1 MAKNDLLKEAI
12 ADAKTVRNTALA
24 NAKAAL
30 EEAFTPKLKSMLSAK
45 LTEELEE
52 EINEDP
58 KGFYEDENVEEDMY
72 EADEAGEGENPEA
85 NEEVMDEEISLEEI
99 LAELELEEGGAT
111 EETGEEGKVSE
122 APKEEEELDEEIDL
136 TEILNEMEMDEEI
149 DLNELLAELSE
160 DDNEDK
166 EPQNEVVA
174 TGLAITG
181 ALALGMLGAGILG
194 GSTEQQIADAAKN
207 AYKEATGKNL
217 PDASVEKSKGGGTL
231 PGMSPEQ
238 LKKVHSAIEDTIES
252 LPWYKKMF
260 KSKKVDTGQFAKKSD
275 AGTQAGMMKEEPSDE
290 ELDEMKAELNEA
302 YKVIKYQK
310 GKLNEV
316 NVLNS
321 KLLYVNKLFKA
332 YNLTE
337 NQKIKVVDSLDQAD
351 NTKEAKIIYN
361 TLNET
366 FNSVKVQLKESIKP
380 KSFASK
386 ATGLI
391 KENRTRK
398 AQPVNETVARFKKLA
413 NIN

>member
-30 EEAFTPKLKSMLSAK
+30 EEAFTPKLKSMLSAR

-52 EINEDP
+52 EVDEM
-58 KGFYEDENVEEDMY
+58 KGFYEDKDENMEENVY
-72 EADEAGEGENPEA
+72 EAKDEVDEA

-99 LAELELEEGGAT
+99 LAELELGEASEE
-111 EETGEEGKVSE
+111 EKKEEGKKPS
-122 APKEEEELDEEIDL
+122 KEGELDEEIDL

-160 DDNEDK
+160 DDLEEGPFDGRN
-166 EPQNEVVA
+166 
-174 TGLAITG
+174 TT
-181 ALALGMLGAGILG
+181 G
-194 GSTEQQIADAAKN
+194 GSDKYAPTADQRAAN
-207 AYKEATGKNL
+207 EAYDDLVNSL
-217 PDASVEKSKGGGTL
+217 KGVPSTL
-231 PGMSPEQ
+231 
-238 LKKVHSAIEDTIES
+238 
-252 LPWYKKMF
+252 
-260 KSKKVDTGQFAKKSD
+260 AKKLMDKVSALLDFSEPASQLQKKLRD
-275 AGTQAGMMKEEPSDE
+275 AGTGIPQSFHKFEEGKDPSDE
-290 ELDEMKAELNEA
+290 ELEEMKDELNEA
-302 YKVIKYQK
+302 IKVIKYQK

-351 NTKEAKIIYN
+351 STKEARIIYN

-366 FNSVKVQLKESIKP
+366 FNSVKTQLKESIKP
-380 KSFASK
+380 RSFASK
-386 ATGLI
+386 ATGI
-391 KENRTRK
+391 INENKTRR
-398 AQPVNETVARFKKLA
+398 AEPVNETVARFKKLA

>member
-52 EINEDP
+52 ELDEAP
-58 KGFYEDENVEEDMY
+58 QGFYEEDENVEEDMY
-72 EADEAGEGENPEA
+72 EAKDEEAGEEA
-85 NEEVMDEEISLEEI
+85 NEEVVDEEISLEEI
-99 LAELELEEGGAT
+99 LAELELEEGGVT
-111 EETGEEGKVSE
+111 EETGEEDEVSE
-122 APKEEEELDEEIDL
+122 APKEEEELDEEIN
-136 TEILNEMEMDEEI
+136 LNELLNEIEEDQEI

-160 DDNEDK
+160 DDISEGDEIKDDEIEAVDVKLEEDYSLNEEDESDFDEAVRKAGGKGGTDYDVTKLPGYSKAK
-166 EPQNEVVA
+166 EEWTRNKGKGKLTLVKTSKGKVGVRYFPKLSLFQKIA
-174 TGLAITG
+174 AGTKA
-181 ALALGMLGAGILG
+181 GAGM
-194 GSTEQQIADAAKN
+194 GSKN
-207 AYKEATGKNL
+207 
-217 PDASVEKSKGGGTL
+217 PQGGGFTGENTL
-231 PGMSPEQ
+231 SN
-238 LKKVHSAIEDTIES
+238 
-252 LPWYKKMF
+252 
-260 KSKKVDTGQFAKKSD
+260 
-275 AGTQAGMMKEEPSDE
+275 KE
-290 ELDEMKAELNEA
+290 LAEMKAELNEA
-302 YKVIKYQK
+302 YKVIEYQK

-332 YNLTE
+332 YNLNE
-337 NQKIKVVDSLDQAD
+337 NQKVKVVDSLDQAD
-351 NTKEAKIIYN
+351 NVKEAQIIYN

-366 FNSVKVQLKESIKP
+366 FSSVKSQLKESIKP

-391 KENRTRK
+391 KENKTKK

>member
-30 EEAFTPKLKSMLSAK
+30 EEAFTPKLKSMLSAR

-52 EINEDP
+52 EVELEENP
-58 KGFYEDENVEEDMY
+58 NTSRNGFYENEDENLEEEMY
-72 EADEAGEGENPEA
+72 EAEDKGDEA

-99 LAELELEEGGAT
+99 LAELELGEAS
-111 EETGEEGKVSE
+111 EETGGEGEE
-122 APKEEEELDEEIDL
+122 PKPLKNEELDEEIDL

-160 DDNEDK
+160 D
-166 EPQNEVVA
+166 NEVEEGQF
-174 TGLAITG
+174 TGPTPS
-181 ALALGMLGAGILG
+181 
-194 GSTEQQIADAAKN
+194 STAK
-207 AYKEATGKNL
+207 Y
-217 PDASVEKSKGGGTL
+217 ASKSN
-231 PGMSPEQ
+231 EWD
-238 LKKVHSAIEDTIES
+238 ED
-252 LPWYKKMF
+252 
-260 KSKKVDTGQFAKKSD
+260 FAKKLKDSLGLTGD
-275 AGTQAGMMKEEPSDE
+275 VASKVKAFLKQHFVHEPKYKGNKGGKFQNRYEEGKDSSDE
-290 ELDEMKAELNEA
+290 ETNEMKAELNEA
-302 YKVIKYQK
+302 YKVIKFQK

-366 FNSVKVQLKESIKP
+366 FNSVKTQLKESIKP
-380 KSFASK
+380 RSFASK

-391 KENRTRK
+391 KENRTRR
-398 AQPVNETVARFKKLA
+398 AEPVNETVARFKKLA

>member
-30 EEAFTPKLKSMLSAK
+30 EEVFTPKLKSMLSAK

-52 EINEDP
+52 EIDEAP
-58 KGFYEDENVEEDMY
+58 QGFYEEDIEEGKEVEAGTEED
-72 EADEAGEGENPEA
+72 EA

-99 LAELELEEGGAT
+99 LAELELEEGGASVP
-111 EETGEEGKVSE
+111 EEDKVSE
-122 APKEEEELDEEIDL
+122 NGKEEEELDEEIDL
-136 TEILNEMEMDEEI
+136 NEIFNENEMDEEI
-149 DLNELLAELSE
+149 DLNELLSELSE
-160 DDNEDK
+160 DDEVEEGYFSGDK
-166 EPQNEVVA
+166 FSITKGQENPWDENFAEALKAQL
-174 TGLAITG
+174 GLSGG
-181 ALALGMLGAGILG
+181 ALAKLKSLPG
-194 GSTEQQIADAAKN
+194 DVVAKL
-207 AYKEATGKNL
+207 KQHL
-217 PDASVEKSKGGGTL
+217 FPDAKYKQSGNK
-231 PGMSPEQ
+231 
-238 LKKVHSAIEDTIES
+238 LKNPKYQSFH
-252 LPWYKKMF
+252 KF
-260 KSKKVDTGQFAKKSD
+260 
-275 AGTQAGMMKEEPSDE
+275 EEGIDETSNE
-290 ELDEMKAELNEA
+290 ELEEMRDELNEA
-302 YKVIKYQK
+302 IKVIKYQK

-366 FNSVKVQLKESIKP
+366 FSSVRTQLKESIKP

-391 KENRTRK
+391 KENRTPK

>member
-52 EINEDP
+52 EVEEVDEM
-58 KGFYEDENVEEDMY
+58 KGFYENEDENMEEDMY
-72 EADEAGEGENPEA
+72 EAATGEDEA

-99 LAELELEEGGAT
+99 LAELELGEGGAT
-111 EETGEEGKVSE
+111 EETEEEDKMSE
-122 APKEEEELDEEIDL
+122 ASKDEELDEDIDL

-149 DLNELLAELSE
+149 DLNELLDELSE
-160 DDNEDK
+160 DN
-166 EPQNEVVA
+166 
-174 TGLAITG
+174 
-181 ALALGMLGAGILG
+181 
-194 GSTEQQIADAAKN
+194 
-207 AYKEATGKNL
+207 
-217 PDASVEKSKGGGTL
+217 VEEGPFDSRNTTGGGNYASSKEQEEADKAYDAMVAAL
-231 PGMSPEQ
+231 KGAPAKMADKIKGFLKQHFDPE
-238 LKKVHSAIEDTIES
+238 TT
-252 LPWYKKMF
+252 YKGKGNF
-260 KSKKVDTGQFAKKSD
+260 QNFNEG
-275 AGTQAGMMKEEPSDE
+275 GTSDE
-290 ELDEMKAELNEA
+290 EVEEMKDELNEA
-302 YKVIKYQK
+302 IKVIKYQR

-332 YNLTE
+332 FNLTE

-366 FNSVKVQLKESIKP
+366 FNSVKTQLKESIKP
-380 KSFASK
+380 RSFASK
-386 ATGLI
+386 ATGI
-391 KENRTRK
+391 ITENKTRR
-398 AQPVNETVARFKKLA
+398 AQPVDDTIARFKKLA
-413 NIN
+413 NIK

>member
-58 KGFYEDENVEEDMY
+58 KGFYEDENMEEDMY
-72 EADEAGEGENPEA
+72 EADEAGENPEA

-99 LAELELEEGGAT
+99 LAELELETSGAT
-111 EETGEEGKVSE
+111 KETGEEDKVSE
-122 APKEEEELDEEIDL
+122 APKNDDDLDEEIDL
-136 TEILNEMEMDEEI
+136 TEILNEMEMDEDI

-160 DDNEDK
+160 DGVEEGQFDASRTSYKAGNPYD
-166 EPQNEVVA
+166 
-174 TGLAITG
+174 TGEKS
-181 ALALGMLGAGILG
+181 IL
-194 GSTEQQIADAAKN
+194 DDLKN
-207 AYKEATGKNL
+207 AL
-217 PDASVEKSKGGGTL
+217 KGAAAL
-231 PGMSPEQ
+231 PGN
-238 LKKVHSAIEDTIES
+238 V
-252 LPWYKKMF
+252 
-260 KSKKVDTGQFAKKSD
+260 SD
-275 AGTQAGMMKEEPSDE
+275 ALKSALEYIKNPPASDLPYGGKKLAGDQSKAGTFRGKAKYEEGKEEPSDE
-290 ELDEMKAELNEA
+290 ELEEMRDELNEA
-302 YKVIKYQK
+302 IKVIKYQK

-366 FNSVKVQLKESIKP
+366 FNSVRIQLKESIKP

>member
-30 EEAFTPKLKSMLSAK
+30 EEAFTPKLKSMLSAR

-52 EINEDP
+52 EVNEAP
-58 KGFYEDENVEEDMY
+58 QGFYEEDENMEENVY
-72 EADEAGEGENPEA
+72 EAKDEVDEA

-99 LAELELEEGGAT
+99 LAELELGEASEE
-111 EETGEEGKVSE
+111 EKMEGKKPS
-122 APKEEEELDEEIDL
+122 EEELDEEIDL

-160 DDNEDK
+160 DDLEEGPFDGRN
-166 EPQNEVVA
+166 
-174 TGLAITG
+174 TT
-181 ALALGMLGAGILG
+181 G
-194 GSTEQQIADAAKN
+194 GSDKYAPTADQRAAN
-207 AYKEATGKNL
+207 EAYDDLVNSL
-217 PDASVEKSKGGGTL
+217 KGVPSTL
-231 PGMSPEQ
+231 
-238 LKKVHSAIEDTIES
+238 
-252 LPWYKKMF
+252 
-260 KSKKVDTGQFAKKSD
+260 AKKLMDKVSALLDFSEPASQLQKKLRD
-275 AGTQAGMMKEEPSDE
+275 AGTGIPQSFHKFEEGKDPSDE
-290 ELDEMKAELNEA
+290 ELEEMKDELNEA
-302 YKVIKYQK
+302 IKVIKYQK

-351 NTKEAKIIYN
+351 STKEAKIIYN

-366 FNSVKVQLKESIKP
+366 FNSVKTQLKESIKP
-380 KSFASK
+380 RSFASK
-386 ATGLI
+386 ATGI
-391 KENRTRK
+391 INENKTRR
-398 AQPVNETVARFKKLA
+398 AEPVNETVARFKKLA

>member
-58 KGFYEDENVEEDMY
+58 KGFYEDENMEEDMY
-72 EADEAGEGENPEA
+72 EADEAGENPEA

-99 LAELELEEGGAT
+99 LAELELEEGGASVP
-111 EETGEEGKVSE
+111 EEDKVSE
-122 APKEEEELDEEIDL
+122 NGKEDEDLDEEIDL
-136 TEILNEMEMDEEI
+136 TEILNEMEMDEDI

-160 DDNEDK
+160 DDDEGKD
-166 EPQNEVVA
+166 PQNEVVA

-194 GSTEQQIADAAKN
+194 GSAEQQIADAAKN

-217 PDASVEKSKGGGTL
+217 PDASVEKLKGGGTL

-252 LPWYKKMF
+252 LPWYKKLF
-260 KSKKVDTGQFAKKSD
+260 KAKKFDTGQFAQKSD
-275 AGTQAGMMKEEPSDE
+275 AGNQAGMMKEEPSDE
-290 ELDEMKAELNEA
+290 ETNEIRAELNEA

-366 FNSVKVQLKESIKP
+366 FSSVRTQLKESIKP

>member
-52 EINEDP
+52 EVDEME
-58 KGFYEDENVEEDMY
+58 GFYEDKDENMEEDMY
-72 EADEAGEGENPEA
+72 EAEDKGEEA

-99 LAELELEEGGAT
+99 LAELELGEAS
-111 EETGEEGKVSE
+111 EETKEEGKKPS
-122 APKEEEELDEEIDL
+122 EEELDEEIDL

-160 DDNEDK
+160 DDDLEEGPFDGRNVTGGSDRYASSKPANKYDTMTNYDAFATAMKSVGEYSTSALKAMWGALQDIGGAAAGATKTGTREGKSSDK
-166 EPQNEVVA
+166 E
-174 TGLAITG
+174 
-181 ALALGMLGAGILG
+181 
-194 GSTEQQIADAAKN
+194 
-207 AYKEATGKNL
+207 
-217 PDASVEKSKGGGTL
+217 VE
-231 PGMSPEQ
+231 
-238 LKKVHSAIEDTIES
+238 
-252 LPWYKKMF
+252 
-260 KSKKVDTGQFAKKSD
+260 
-275 AGTQAGMMKEEPSDE
+275 
-290 ELDEMKAELNEA
+290 EMKDELNEA
-302 YKVIKYQK
+302 FKVINFQK

-351 NTKEAKIIYN
+351 TTKEAKIIYN

-366 FNSVKVQLKESIKP
+366 FNSVKTQLKESIRP

-386 ATGLI
+386 ATGI
-391 KENRTRK
+391 INENKTRR
-398 AQPVNETVARFKKLA
+398 AEPVNETVARFKKLA

>member
-52 EINEDP
+52 EIDEAP
-58 KGFYEDENVEEDMY
+58 QGFYEEDIEEGKG
-72 EADEAGEGENPEA
+72 EEAGTEEVEA

-99 LAELELEEGGAT
+99 LAELELEEGGASVP
-111 EETGEEGKVSE
+111 EEDKVSE
-122 APKEEEELDEEIDL
+122 NGKEEEELDEEIDL
-136 TEILNEMEMDEEI
+136 NEIFNENEMDEEI
-149 DLNELLAELSE
+149 DLNELLSELSE
-160 DDNEDK
+160 DDEVEEGQFDPTRTSYSRGNPYDDNFIKALKAQLGLSGDALDK
-166 EPQNEVVA
+166 IKSLPGDV
-174 TGLAITG
+174 LAK
-181 ALALGMLGAGILG
+181 LKQHLF
-194 GSTEQQIADAAKN
+194 
-207 AYKEATGKNL
+207 
-217 PDASVEKSKGGGTL
+217 PDAKYAQSGNKLKNPKYGGF
-231 PGMSPEQ
+231 Q
-238 LKKVHSAIEDTIES
+238 NK
-252 LPWYKKMF
+252 Y
-260 KSKKVDTGQFAKKSD
+260 
-275 AGTQAGMMKEEPSDE
+275 EEGIDETSNE
-290 ELDEMKAELNEA
+290 ELEEMRDELNEA
-302 YKVIKYQK
+302 IKVIKYQK

-366 FNSVKVQLKESIKP
+366 FSSVRTQLKESIKP

-391 KENRTRK
+391 KENRTPK

>member
-52 EINEDP
+52 EVEDVEEM
-58 KGFYEDENVEEDMY
+58 KGFYENEDENMEEDMY
-72 EADEAGEGENPEA
+72 EAATGEDEA

-99 LAELELEEGGAT
+99 LAELELGEAS
-111 EETGEEGKVSE
+111 EETKEEGKKPSE
-122 APKEEEELDEEIDL
+122 KEKELDEEIDL

-160 DDNEDK
+160 DDDLEEGPFDGRTS
-166 EPQNEVVA
+166 
-174 TGLAITG
+174 TGPKSGTYKPSA
-181 ALALGMLGAGILG
+181 
-194 GSTEQQIADAAKN
+194 EQQKADEAYDDLVNSLKGVPSTLAKTLMDKFS
-207 AYKEATGKNL
+207 AMLDFSE
-217 PDASVEKSKGGGTL
+217 PASKL
-231 PGMSPEQ
+231 Q
-238 LKKVHSAIEDTIES
+238 KK
-252 LPWYKKMF
+252 LR
-260 KSKKVDTGQFAKKSD
+260 D
-275 AGTQAGMMKEEPSDE
+275 AGTGKTQSFQNRYEEGKDSSDKEVE
-290 ELDEMKAELNEA
+290 EMKDELNEA
-302 YKVIKYQK
+302 YKVIKFQK

-366 FNSVKVQLKESIKP
+366 FNSVKTQLKESIKP

-386 ATGLI
+386 ATGII
-391 KENRTRK
+391 KENKTRR
-398 AQPVNETVARFKKLA
+398 AEPVNETVARFKKLA

>member
-52 EINEDP
+52 EVEEVDEM
-58 KGFYEDENVEEDMY
+58 KGFYENEDENMEEDMY
-72 EADEAGEGENPEA
+72 EAATGEDEA

-99 LAELELEEGGAT
+99 LAELELGEASEET
-111 EETGEEGKVSE
+111 EEEDKVSKTSKDE
-122 APKEEEELDEEIDL
+122 DLDEEIDL

-160 DDNEDK
+160 D
-166 EPQNEVVA
+166 NEVDEGQF
-174 TGLAITG
+174 TGPTPS
-181 ALALGMLGAGILG
+181 
-194 GSTEQQIADAAKN
+194 STAK
-207 AYKEATGKNL
+207 Y
-217 PDASVEKSKGGGTL
+217 ASKSN
-231 PGMSPEQ
+231 EWD
-238 LKKVHSAIEDTIES
+238 ED
-252 LPWYKKMF
+252 
-260 KSKKVDTGQFAKKSD
+260 FAKKLKDSLGLTGD
-275 AGTQAGMMKEEPSDE
+275 VASKVKAFLKQHFVHEPKYKGNKGGKFQNRYEEGKDSSDE
-290 ELDEMKAELNEA
+290 ETNEMKAELNEA
-302 YKVIKYQK
+302 YKVIKFQK

-366 FNSVKVQLKESIKP
+366 FNSVKTQLKESIKP
-380 KSFASK
+380 RSFASK

-391 KENRTRK
+391 KENRTRR
-398 AQPVNETVARFKKLA
+398 AEPVNETVARFKKLA

>member
-30 EEAFTPKLKSMLSAK
+30 EEAFTPKLKSMLSAR

-52 EINEDP
+52 EVDEM
-58 KGFYEDENVEEDMY
+58 KGFYENEDENMEENMY
-72 EADEAGEGENPEA
+72 EAKEEADEDMK
-85 NEEVMDEEISLEEI
+85 EEVMDEEISLEEI
-99 LAELELEEGGAT
+99 LAELELGEGEAS
-111 EETGEEGKVSE
+111 EEGKMEGRKPSE
-122 APKEEEELDEEIDL
+122 KEEELDEEIDL

-160 DDNEDK
+160 DDDLGESFIGDRFS
-166 EPQNEVVA
+166 
-174 TGLAITG
+174 TGGPKDGYAQSKTNPWDELSNSEAFKKAMADI
-181 ALALGMLGAGILG
+181 GIVG
-194 GSTEQQIADAAKN
+194 KN
-207 AYKEATGKNL
+207 ALIKAWEALQDIGSAAAGATKTGTR
-217 PDASVEKSKGGGTL
+217 EGKS
-231 PGMSPEQ
+231 
-238 LKKVHSAIEDTIES
+238 
-252 LPWYKKMF
+252 
-260 KSKKVDTGQFAKKSD
+260 
-275 AGTQAGMMKEEPSDE
+275 SDE
-290 ELDEMKAELNEA
+290 EVEEMKDELNEA
-302 YKVIKYQK
+302 IKVIKFQK

-351 NTKEAKIIYN
+351 STKEAKIIYN

-366 FNSVKVQLKESIKP
+366 FNSVKTQLKESIKP
-380 KSFASK
+380 RSFASK
-386 ATGLI
+386 ATGI
-391 KENRTRK
+391 INENKTRR
-398 AQPVNETVARFKKLA
+398 AEPVNETVARFKKLA

>member
-52 EINEDP
+52 EVEEVDEME
-58 KGFYEDENVEEDMY
+58 GFYENEDDTIEEEMY
-72 EADEAGEGENPEA
+72 EAATEGDEA

-99 LAELELEEGGAT
+99 LAELELGEASE
-111 EETGEEGKVSE
+111 EETKEEGKKPS
-122 APKEEEELDEEIDL
+122 EEEKELDEEIDL

-160 DDNEDK
+160 DDDLEEGPFDSRNT
-166 EPQNEVVA
+166 
-174 TGLAITG
+174 TG
-181 ALALGMLGAGILG
+181 G
-194 GSTEQQIADAAKN
+194 GNYASSEEQ
-207 AYKEATGKNL
+207 KEADKAY
-217 PDASVEKSKGGGTL
+217 DAMVQALKDAPSSIVNQIKDLWKQHFVHEPKYKGNKGGGFN
-231 PGMSPEQ
+231 SP
-238 LKKVHSAIEDTIES
+238 
-252 LPWYKKMF
+252 M
-260 KSKKVDTGQFAKKSD
+260 
-275 AGTQAGMMKEEPSDE
+275 EEAE
-290 ELDEMKAELNEA
+290 EMKDELNEA
-302 YKVIKYQK
+302 IKVIKYQR

-332 YNLTE
+332 FNLTE

-351 NTKEAKIIYN
+351 NTKEARIIYN

-366 FNSVKVQLKESIKP
+366 FNSVKTQLKESIKP
-380 KSFASK
+380 RSFASK
-386 ATGLI
+386 ATGI
-391 KENRTRK
+391 ITENKTRR
-398 AQPVNETVARFKKLA
+398 AQPVDDTIARFKKLA
-413 NIN
+413 NIK

>member
-52 EINEDP
+52 EVELEETP
-58 KGFYEDENVEEDMY
+58 GFYEGDENMEEDMY
-72 EADEAGEGENPEA
+72 EAEHKGDEA

-99 LAELELEEGGAT
+99 LAELELGEGGASEKT
-111 EETGEEGKVSE
+111 EEEGEEPETLKN
-122 APKEEEELDEEIDL
+122 EELDEDIDL

-149 DLNELLAELSE
+149 DLNELLDELSE
-160 DDNEDK
+160 DNVE
-166 EPQNEVVA
+166 EGAPGYPGGAA
-174 TGLAITG
+174 TGENIWDKDPKA
-181 ALALGMLGAGILG
+181 AVKASMEKAGISVDKIKAWLSKHFDPDTTYG
-194 GSTEQQIADAAKN
+194 GK
-207 AYKEATGKNL
+207 GKFQNFGEGK
-217 PDASVEKSKGGGTL
+217 DS
-231 PGMSPEQ
+231 
-238 LKKVHSAIEDTIES
+238 
-252 LPWYKKMF
+252 
-260 KSKKVDTGQFAKKSD
+260 
-275 AGTQAGMMKEEPSDE
+275 SDE
-290 ELDEMKAELNEA
+290 ELEEMKDELNEA
-302 YKVIKYQK
+302 IKVIKYQR

-332 YNLTE
+332 FNLTE

-366 FNSVKVQLKESIKP
+366 FNSVKTQLKESIKP
-380 KSFASK
+380 RSFASK
-386 ATGLI
+386 ATGI
-391 KENRTRK
+391 ITENKTRR
-398 AQPVNETVARFKKLA
+398 AQPVDDTIARFKKLA
-413 NIN
+413 NIK

>member
-52 EINEDP
+52 EVELEETP
-58 KGFYEDENVEEDMY
+58 GYYEEDRDMEENMY
-72 EADEAGEGENPEA
+72 EAEDKGEEA

-99 LAELELEEGGAT
+99 LAELELGEASEE
-111 EETGEEGKVSE
+111 EKMEGKKPS
-122 APKEEEELDEEIDL
+122 KEEELDEEIDL

-160 DDNEDK
+160 DDDLEEGPFDGRNVTGGSDRYASSK
-166 EPQNEVVA
+166 PANKYDTMTNYDAFA
-174 TGLAITG
+174 TAMKSVGEYSTSALKAMWG
-181 ALALGMLGAGILG
+181 ALQDIGSAAAGA
-194 GSTEQQIADAAKN
+194 TK
-207 AYKEATGKNL
+207 TGTR
-217 PDASVEKSKGGGTL
+217 EGKS
-231 PGMSPEQ
+231 
-238 LKKVHSAIEDTIES
+238 
-252 LPWYKKMF
+252 
-260 KSKKVDTGQFAKKSD
+260 
-275 AGTQAGMMKEEPSDE
+275 SDE
-290 ELDEMKAELNEA
+290 EVKEMKDELNEA
-302 YKVIKYQK
+302 YKVIDFQK

-366 FNSVKVQLKESIKP
+366 FSSVKTQLKESIKP

-386 ATGLI
+386 ATGII
-391 KENRTRK
+391 KENKTRR
-398 AQPVNETVARFKKLA
+398 AEPVNETVARFKKLA

>member
-52 EINEDP
+52 EIDEAP
-58 KGFYEDENVEEDMY
+58 QGFYEEDIEEGKEVEAGTEED
-72 EADEAGEGENPEA
+72 EA

-111 EETGEEGKVSE
+111 EEKTGEEEDKASE
-122 APKEEEELDEEIDL
+122 APKNDDLDEEIDL
-136 TEILNEMEMDEEI
+136 NEIFNENEMDEEI

-160 DDNEDK
+160 DDEVEEGYFSGDK
-166 EPQNEVVA
+166 FSITKGQENPWDENFAEALKAQL
-174 TGLAITG
+174 GLSGG
-181 ALALGMLGAGILG
+181 ALAKLKSLPGDVL
-194 GSTEQQIADAAKN
+194 AKL
-207 AYKEATGKNL
+207 KQHL
-217 PDASVEKSKGGGTL
+217 FPDAKYKQSGNK
-231 PGMSPEQ
+231 
-238 LKKVHSAIEDTIES
+238 LKNPKYPSFH
-252 LPWYKKMF
+252 KF
-260 KSKKVDTGQFAKKSD
+260 
-275 AGTQAGMMKEEPSDE
+275 EEGIDETSNE
-290 ELDEMKAELNEA
+290 ELEEMRDELNEA
-302 YKVIKYQK
+302 IKVIKYQK

-366 FNSVKVQLKESIKP
+366 FSSVRTQLKESIKP

>member
-52 EINEDP
+52 EVDEM
-58 KGFYEDENVEEDMY
+58 KGFYENEDENMEEDMY
-72 EADEAGEGENPEA
+72 EAKDEA
-85 NEEVMDEEISLEEI
+85 EEVMDEEISLEEI
-99 LAELELEEGGAT
+99 LAELELGEASEE
-111 EETGEEGKVSE
+111 EKMEGKKPS
-122 APKEEEELDEEIDL
+122 EEEKELDEEIDL

-160 DDNEDK
+160 DDDLGESFFGDK
-166 EPQNEVVA
+166 FS
-174 TGLAITG
+174 TGGPKGGYAQRETNPWDELSNSEAFKKAMADIGIVGKNALMKAWG
-181 ALALGMLGAGILG
+181 ALQDIGSAAAGA
-194 GSTEQQIADAAKN
+194 TK
-207 AYKEATGKNL
+207 TGTR
-217 PDASVEKSKGGGTL
+217 EGKS
-231 PGMSPEQ
+231 
-238 LKKVHSAIEDTIES
+238 
-252 LPWYKKMF
+252 
-260 KSKKVDTGQFAKKSD
+260 
-275 AGTQAGMMKEEPSDE
+275 SDE
-290 ELDEMKAELNEA
+290 EVEKMKEELNEA
-302 YKVIKYQK
+302 FKVIDFQK

-351 NTKEAKIIYN
+351 NTKEARIIYN

-366 FNSVKVQLKESIKP
+366 FSSVKTQLKESIKP

-391 KENRTRK
+391 KENRTRR
-398 AQPVNETVARFKKLA
+398 AEPVNETVARFKKLA

>member
-52 EINEDP
+52 EIDEANDP
-58 KGFYEDENVEEDMY
+58 DDIGIPDSERGEYGHYEEGVY
-72 EADEAGEGENPEA
+72 EAKDEAEG
-85 NEEVMDEEISLEEI
+85 VMDEEISLEEI
-99 LAELELEEGGAT
+99 LAELELGEGEASE
-111 EETGEEGKVSE
+111 EETKEEGKKPSGE
-122 APKEEEELDEEIDL
+122 DLDEEIDL

-160 DDNEDK
+160 DDDLGEGQFDPTRTTTGPKSGTYAPSARQK
-166 EPQNEVVA
+166 E
-174 TGLAITG
+174 
-181 ALALGMLGAGILG
+181 
-194 GSTEQQIADAAKN
+194 ADAAYDDLVNSLKGVPSTL
-207 AYKEATGKNL
+207 AKTLMDKISAMLDFSE
-217 PDASVEKSKGGGTL
+217 PAS
-231 PGMSPEQ
+231 Q
-238 LKKVHSAIEDTIES
+238 LQKK
-252 LPWYKKMF
+252 LR
-260 KSKKVDTGQFAKKSD
+260 D
-275 AGTQAGMMKEEPSDE
+275 AGTGKPQSFQNRYEEGKSSDKEVE
-290 ELDEMKAELNEA
+290 EMKDELNEA
-302 YKVIKYQK
+302 YKVIDFQK

-351 NTKEAKIIYN
+351 NTKEARIIYN

-366 FNSVKVQLKESIKP
+366 FSSVKTQLKESIKP

-386 ATGLI
+386 ATGI
-391 KENRTRK
+391 INENKTRR
-398 AQPVNETVARFKKLA
+398 AEPVNETVARFKKLA

>member
-52 EINEDP
+52 EKTDLDEMGYDE
-58 KGFYEDENVEEDMY
+58 KVDEMEGFYEDKDENMEEDMY
-72 EADEAGEGENPEA
+72 EAKDEA
-85 NEEVMDEEISLEEI
+85 EEVMDEEISLEEI
-99 LAELELEEGGAT
+99 LAELELGEASEE
-111 EETGEEGKVSE
+111 EKMEGKKPSE
-122 APKEEEELDEEIDL
+122 KEKELDEEIDL

-160 DDNEDK
+160 DGDLE
-166 EPQNEVVA
+166 EAAPGYPGGA
-174 TGLAITG
+174 STGENLWDTDPKAAITAAMKKSG
-181 ALALGMLGAGILG
+181 ASLKAIGDFLKQHFVH
-194 GSTEQQIADAAKN
+194 EPK
-207 AYKEATGKNL
+207 YKGN
-217 PDASVEKSKGGGTL
+217 KGGGFN
-231 PGMSPEQ
+231 SP
-238 LKKVHSAIEDTIES
+238 
-252 LPWYKKMF
+252 M
-260 KSKKVDTGQFAKKSD
+260 
-275 AGTQAGMMKEEPSDE
+275 EEAE
-290 ELDEMKAELNEA
+290 EMKDELNEA
-302 YKVIKYQK
+302 YKVIDFQK

-351 NTKEAKIIYN
+351 NTKEARIIYN

-366 FNSVKVQLKESIKP
+366 FSSVKTQLKESIKP

-386 ATGLI
+386 ATGI
-391 KENRTRK
+391 ITENKTRR
-398 AQPVNETVARFKKLA
+398 AEPVNETVARFKKLA

>member
-52 EINEDP
+52 EVEEVDEM
-58 KGFYEDENVEEDMY
+58 KGFYENEDENMEEDMY
-72 EADEAGEGENPEA
+72 EAEDKGEEA

-99 LAELELEEGGAT
+99 LAELELGEAS
-111 EETGEEGKVSE
+111 EETKEEGKKPS
-122 APKEEEELDEEIDL
+122 EEELDEEIDL

-160 DDNEDK
+160 DDLEEGPFDGRTS
-166 EPQNEVVA
+166 
-174 TGLAITG
+174 TGPKSGTYKPSA
-181 ALALGMLGAGILG
+181 
-194 GSTEQQIADAAKN
+194 EQEEADAAYEDLVN
-207 AYKEATGKNL
+207 SL
-217 PDASVEKSKGGGTL
+217 KGVPSTL
-231 PGMSPEQ
+231 
-238 LKKVHSAIEDTIES
+238 
-252 LPWYKKMF
+252 
-260 KSKKVDTGQFAKKSD
+260 AKKLMDKFSAMLDFSEPASQLQKKLRD
-275 AGTQAGMMKEEPSDE
+275 AGTGKTQSFQNRYEEGKSSDE
-290 ELDEMKAELNEA
+290 EVEEMKDELNEA
-302 YKVIKYQK
+302 IKVIKYQR

-351 NTKEAKIIYN
+351 NTKEARIIYN

-366 FNSVKVQLKESIKP
+366 FSSVKTQLKESIKP

-391 KENRTRK
+391 KENRTRRVE
-398 AQPVNETVARFKKLA
+398 PVNETVARFKKLA

>member
-52 EINEDP
+52 EVEEVDEME
-58 KGFYEDENVEEDMY
+58 GFYENEDDTIEEEMY
-72 EADEAGEGENPEA
+72 EAATEGDEA

-99 LAELELEEGGAT
+99 LAELELGEAS
-111 EETGEEGKVSE
+111 EETREEGKE
-122 APKEEEELDEEIDL
+122 PETLKNEELDEEIDL

-160 DDNEDK
+160 DDD
-166 EPQNEVVA
+166 
-174 TGLAITG
+174 
-181 ALALGMLGAGILG
+181 LGE
-194 GSTEQQIADAAKN
+194 GSFDSRSDIKAKN
-207 AYKEATGKNL
+207 YAPSKASKEADEAY
-217 PDASVEKSKGGGTL
+217 DAMVQALKDAPASISNKIKDLWKQHFVHEPKYKGNKGGGFN
-231 PGMSPEQ
+231 SP
-238 LKKVHSAIEDTIES
+238 
-252 LPWYKKMF
+252 M
-260 KSKKVDTGQFAKKSD
+260 
-275 AGTQAGMMKEEPSDE
+275 EEAE
-290 ELDEMKAELNEA
+290 EMKNELNEA
-302 YKVIKYQK
+302 IKVIKYQR

-332 YNLTE
+332 FNLTE

-351 NTKEAKIIYN
+351 NTKEARIIYN

-366 FNSVKVQLKESIKP
+366 FNSVKTQLKESIKP
-380 KSFASK
+380 RSFASK
-386 ATGLI
+386 ATGI
-391 KENRTRK
+391 ITENKTRR
-398 AQPVNETVARFKKLA
+398 AQPVDDTIARFKKLA

>member
-52 EINEDP
+52 ETTDLDEMGYDEKVDEM
-58 KGFYEDENVEEDMY
+58 KGFYEDKDENMEEDMY
-72 EADEAGEGENPEA
+72 EAATGEDEA

-99 LAELELEEGGAT
+99 LAELELGEASE
-111 EETGEEGKVSE
+111 EETKEEGKKPS
-122 APKEEEELDEEIDL
+122 EEELDEEIDL
-136 TEILNEMEMDEEI
+136 TEVLNEMEMEEEI

-160 DDNEDK
+160 DDDLEEGQFDGR
-166 EPQNEVVA
+166 A
-174 TGLAITG
+174 STGPKSGTYAP
-181 ALALGMLGAGILG
+181 
-194 GSTEQQIADAAKN
+194 SKRQQEADAAYEDLVN
-207 AYKEATGKNL
+207 SL
-217 PDASVEKSKGGGTL
+217 KGVPSTL
-231 PGMSPEQ
+231 
-238 LKKVHSAIEDTIES
+238 
-252 LPWYKKMF
+252 
-260 KSKKVDTGQFAKKSD
+260 AKKLMDKFSAMLDFSEPASQLQKKLRD
-275 AGTQAGMMKEEPSDE
+275 AGTGKTQSFQNRYEEGKDSSDKEVE
-290 ELDEMKAELNEA
+290 EMKDELNEA
-302 YKVIKYQK
+302 YKVIDFQK

-351 NTKEAKIIYN
+351 STKEAKIIYN

-366 FNSVKVQLKESIKP
+366 FNSVKTQLKESIKP
-380 KSFASK
+380 RSFASK
-386 ATGLI
+386 ATGI
-391 KENRTRK
+391 INENKTRR
-398 AQPVNETVARFKKLA
+398 AEPVNETVARFKKLA

>member
-58 KGFYEDENVEEDMY
+58 KGFYEDENMEEDMY
-72 EADEAGEGENPEA
+72 EAEDKGDEA

-99 LAELELEEGGAT
+99 LAELELETSGAT
-111 EETGEEGKVSE
+111 KETGEIEDKVSE
-122 APKEEEELDEEIDL
+122 APKNDDDLDEEIDL
-136 TEILNEMEMDEEI
+136 NEIFNENEMDEDI

-160 DDNEDK
+160 DGVEEGQFDPSRTSFKGGNPYD
-166 EPQNEVVA
+166 
-174 TGLAITG
+174 TGEKSL
-181 ALALGMLGAGILG
+181 LDDL
-194 GSTEQQIADAAKN
+194 KN
-207 AYKEATGKNL
+207 AL
-217 PDASVEKSKGGGTL
+217 KGAAEL
-231 PGMSPEQ
+231 PGN
-238 LKKVHSAIEDTIES
+238 V
-252 LPWYKKMF
+252 
-260 KSKKVDTGQFAKKSD
+260 SD
-275 AGTQAGMMKEEPSDE
+275 ALKSALEYIKNPPASDLPYGGKKLAGDQSKAGTFRGKAKYEEGKDETSNE
-290 ELDEMKAELNEA
+290 ELEEMRDELNEA
-302 YKVIKYQK
+302 IKVIKYQK

>member
-30 EEAFTPKLKSMLSAK
+30 EEAFTPKLKSMLSAR

-52 EINEDP
+52 EVELEENP
-58 KGFYEDENVEEDMY
+58 NTSRNGFYENEDENMEEDMY
-72 EADEAGEGENPEA
+72 EAATGEDEA

-99 LAELELEEGGAT
+99 LAELELGEGGASEETET
-111 EETGEEGKVSE
+111 EEEDKVSE
-122 APKEEEELDEEIDL
+122 TSKEEELDEEIDL
-136 TEILNEMEMDEEI
+136 TEIVNEMEMDEDI

-160 DDNEDK
+160 DNDDIE
-166 EPQNEVVA
+166 EGQF
-174 TGLAITG
+174 TGPTSS
-181 ALALGMLGAGILG
+181 
-194 GSTEQQIADAAKN
+194 STAKY
-207 AYKEATGKNL
+207 A
-217 PDASVEKSKGGGTL
+217 SKGNEWDEDFAEKLKSSLGLTGDVASKVKDFLKQHFVHKKKYAGNKGGKF
-231 PGMSPEQ
+231 Q
-238 LKKVHSAIEDTIES
+238 NR
-252 LPWYKKMF
+252 Y
-260 KSKKVDTGQFAKKSD
+260 
-275 AGTQAGMMKEEPSDE
+275 EEGKDSSDE
-290 ELDEMKAELNEA
+290 ELEEMRDELNEA
-302 YKVIKYQK
+302 IKVIKYQK

-332 YNLTE
+332 FNLTE

-366 FNSVKVQLKESIKP
+366 FNSVKTQLKESIKP
-380 KSFASK
+380 RSFASK
-386 ATGLI
+386 ATGI
-391 KENRTRK
+391 ITENKTRK

>member
-52 EINEDP
+52 EVELEENP
-58 KGFYEDENVEEDMY
+58 NTSRNGFYENEDENLEEEMY
-72 EADEAGEGENPEA
+72 EAEDKGDEA

-99 LAELELEEGGAT
+99 LAELELGEAS
-111 EETGEEGKVSE
+111 EETGGEGEE
-122 APKEEEELDEEIDL
+122 PKPLKNEELDEEIDL

-160 DDNEDK
+160 D
-166 EPQNEVVA
+166 NEVEEGQFMGNKLSHGGPKDGYAQSGEENEWDVNFLKKLKSSLGIVGDIPSK
-174 TGLAITG
+174 GLAFLKQHFVQEPKYAQSGNKLKNPKYPTF
-181 ALALGMLGAGILG
+181 LGF
-194 GSTEQQIADAAKN
+194 E
-207 AYKEATGKNL
+207 EGK
-217 PDASVEKSKGGGTL
+217 DS
-231 PGMSPEQ
+231 
-238 LKKVHSAIEDTIES
+238 
-252 LPWYKKMF
+252 
-260 KSKKVDTGQFAKKSD
+260 
-275 AGTQAGMMKEEPSDE
+275 SDE
-290 ELDEMKAELNEA
+290 ETEKMKEELNEA
-302 YKVIKYQK
+302 YKVINFQK

-332 YNLTE
+332 FNLTE

-366 FNSVKVQLKESIKP
+366 FNSVKTQLKESIKP
-380 KSFASK
+380 RSFASK

-391 KENRTRK
+391 KENRTRRTE
-398 AQPVNETVARFKKLA
+398 PVNETVARFKKLA